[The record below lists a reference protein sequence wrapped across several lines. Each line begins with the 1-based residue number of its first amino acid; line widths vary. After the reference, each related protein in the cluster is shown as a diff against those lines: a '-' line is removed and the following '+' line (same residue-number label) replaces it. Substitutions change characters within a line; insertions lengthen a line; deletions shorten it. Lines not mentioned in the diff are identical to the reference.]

1 MQDFAVILSARMNQG
16 SRALAKVA
24 LAMMIAK
31 ETSIQ
36 TSHTIADQ
44 TASVVEQMP
53 HARPEMEPQRGIRGF
68 AFQVSI
74 IHPRTYNVC
83 GPDAIHAC
91 LWQDSVVPDIAL
103 VPPIPAQ
110 HPTLD

>member
-1 MQDFAVILSARMNQG
+1 MQAFADIAFARMNQG
-16 SRALAKVA
+16 SRALAKFA

-36 TSHTIADQ
+36 MSHTIADQ

-68 AFQVSI
+68 AFLVSI
-74 IHPRTYNVC
+74 THPRKYNVR

-91 LWQDSVVPDIAL
+91 FWQDSVMPDIAL